1 MYYTYMLRCADNSIY
16 TGITTDLSRR
26 LEEHKSKSTKCAK
39 YTLKHPAIKFEAAWE
54 SQTRSAASKL
64 EYNLKK
70 LTKQQKEALI
80 ENKRD
85 LLMTFGEKIN
95 CDEYEKIEIK

>member
-16 TGITTDLSRR
+16 TGITKDLSRR
-26 LEEHKSKSTKCAK
+26 LEEHRTKGSKCAK
-39 YTLKHPAIKFEAAWE
+39 YTLKHSAIKFEAAWE

-70 LTKQQKEALI
+70 LTKTQKESLI
-80 ENKRD
+80 KNLSNIEVLLENK
-85 LLMTFGEKIN
+85 IN
-95 CDEYEKIEIK
+95 NNEYVRIEI

>member
-16 TGITTDLSRR
+16 TGITTDLERR
-26 LEEHKSKSTKCAK
+26 LSEHKSKSVKCAK
-39 YTLKHPAIKFEAAWE
+39 YTLKHSAIKFEAAWE

-70 LTKQQKEALI
+70 LTKTQKEALI

-85 LLMTFGEKIN
+85 LLTIFGEKIN
-95 CDEYEKIEIK
+95 CDEYTRVEIK

>member
-16 TGITTDLSRR
+16 TGITTDLARR
-26 LEEHKSKSTKCAK
+26 LEEHKSKSQKCAK
-39 YTLKHPAIKFEAAWE
+39 YTLNHSAIKFEAAWKSE
-54 SQTRSAASKL
+54 TRSAASKL

-70 LTKQQKEALI
+70 LTKLQKEALI

-85 LLMTFGEKIN
+85 LLMTFGKKIN
-95 CDEYEKIEIK
+95 CDEYEKLK

>member
-1 MYYTYMLRCADNSIY
+1 MYYTYMLRCEDNSLY
-16 TGITTDLSRR
+16 TGITTDLARR

-39 YTLKHPAIKFEAAWE
+39 YTLKHPAIKFEVAWE
-54 SQTRSAASKL
+54 SQTRSVASKL

-70 LTKQQKEALI
+70 LTKPQKEALI

-85 LLMTFGEKIN
+85 LLTIFGEKIN
-95 CDEYEKIEIK
+95 CDEYTRVKIK